1 MGRGRPGTGVE
12 PLAETIRLSFQWQ
25 GKRWR
30 ETLGLRPTAAN
41 IKAAERLVAQIKQE
55 ISAGVFDYAR
65 HFPSGRGAGL
75 VHDGSTFAAFATQWL
90 ETLTIEHSTK
100 KTYTS
105 SIDNVWKP
113 HLGDLKLL
121 DIRRTDIQAIVAKR
135 RNGAPAE
142 LDAAGKEIRPA
153 VRKVSAKTI
162 NNDLIPLRAVFEAA
176 GADDLLEA
184 SPAAKIKNLLHQSPQ
199 PDPFTIEERE
209 KILCDLRDR
218 APVPAWAYFE
228 FAFATGMRPSEMIVL
243 TWGDIDWNAG
253 TARVSKAKTR
263 GQEKDTKTHTVRD
276 VDLTP
281 RAVAALKAM
290 KPFTFM
296 KGDAT
301 PVFCHPAT
309 GEPWTNDQ
317 YQRVTYFHPAL
328 RRLGIRSRD
337 AYQCR
342 HTYATLALMAGVNP
356 AYIARQMGH
365 KTMVML
371 LSRYAKWIDQADK
384 GREARKLAAALD
396 GEFAHDLSTGSAK

>member
-25 GKRWR
+25 GRRWR
-30 ETLGLRPTAAN
+30 ETLGIAPTAAN
-41 IKAAERLVAQIKQE
+41 IKAAVRLVAQIKQE
-55 ISAGVFDYAR
+55 VAAGVFNYTH
-65 HFPSGRGAGL
+65 HFPEGRGAGVL
-75 VHDGSTFAAFATQWL
+75 HDGSTFGAFADQWL
-90 ETLTIEHSTK
+90 ATLTIEHSTK

-113 HLGDLKLL
+113 HLGDLTLL
-121 DIRRTDIQAIVAKR
+121 DIRRTHIQTIVAKR

-142 LDAAGKEIRPA
+142 LDAAGQEIRPA
-153 VRKVSAKTI
+153 VRQVSAKTI

-176 GADDLLEA
+176 GADELLET
-184 SPAAKIKNLLHQSPQ
+184 SPAAKIKNLKHQSP
-199 PDPFTIEERE
+199 PADPFTAAERE
-209 KILCDLRDR
+209 LILAHLADK
-218 APVPAWAYFE
+218 APVAAWAYFE
-228 FAFATGMRPSEMIVL
+228 FAFSTGMRPSEMIVL
-243 TWGDIDWNAG
+243 TWGDIDWNACS
-253 TARVSKAKTR
+253 ARVSKARTR
-263 GQEKDTKTHTVRD
+263 GLEKDTKTHTVRD

-290 KPFTFM
+290 KPLTFM

-301 PVFCHPAT
+301 PVFCHPMT
-309 GEPWTNDQ
+309 GKPWTNDQ

-365 KTMVML
+365 KTMAML
-371 LSRYAKWIDQADK
+371 LNRYAKWIDQADK
-384 GREARKLAAALD
+384 GREARKLAEALD
-396 GEFAHDLSTGSAK
+396 GEFAHGLSTGNAK